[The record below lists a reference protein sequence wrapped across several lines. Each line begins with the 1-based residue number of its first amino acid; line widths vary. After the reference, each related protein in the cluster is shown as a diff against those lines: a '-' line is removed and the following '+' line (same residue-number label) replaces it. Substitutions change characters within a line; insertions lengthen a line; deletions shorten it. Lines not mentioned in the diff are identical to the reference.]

1 MTFLKANRG
10 INGYGCLANL
20 LFSDFSGNVFSEEVV
35 KSHKIFFN
43 PTELKLKDISNE
55 RKTKEMTIEMT
66 D

>member
-1 MTFLKANRG
+1 MDTDVLQ
-10 INGYGCLANL
+10 IYC
-20 LFSDFSGNVFSEEVV
+20 FSDFSGNVSSEEVA

-55 RKTKEMTIEMT
+55 RKTTEMTIEMI